1 MFPYTSK
8 QLRKMQ
14 KKAFQ
19 ELLDEA
25 GGATHLAKMLGV
37 NPSMVKNWVTVNRI
51 SRHGVKLVQEHDHLG
66 KLFPVKRLRPEL
78 EGVESSEH

>member
-1 MFPYTSK
+1 
-8 QLRKMQ
+8 
-14 KKAFQ
+14 
-19 ELLDEA
+19 
-25 GGATHLAKMLGV
+25 
-37 NPSMVKNWVTVNRI
+37 MVKNWVTVNRI